1 MITIVTIAGLGGT
14 INYETIIIRRALEA
28 AGIIVEVE
36 DDYPF
41 NKREPDLTEDEY
53 LDRIKDRRENW
64 PFDNLEQPL
73 YKVKLITEHCP
84 VGG

>member
-1 MITIVTIAGLGGT
+1 MTTTVTIAGPGET
-14 INYETIIIRRALEA
+14 FNYETIIIRRALEA
-28 AGIIVEVE
+28 AGILVEVE

-64 PFDNLEQPL
+64 PFNKLEQPL
-73 YKVKLITEHCP
+73 YTVKLITEHCP
-84 VGG
+84 WGG